1 MVDQRQRHSPWL
13 KVSKKKKEKKKF
25 LSRWKP
31 KISDHCGQTVAI
43 NTAFISS
50 ATYIYAVYKEIS
62 KFLKPRLKCVVFPD
76 FLQHFELV
84 HTHTLFKHLA
94 RWSDEFAQKLGRAAV
109 VVVCRVHDVLV
120 NTGEMSEKRKKQN
133 HTRYSRR

>member
-1 MVDQRQRHSPWL
+1 M
-13 KVSKKKKEKKKF
+13 
-25 LSRWKP
+25 
-31 KISDHCGQTVAI
+31 AI

-62 KFLKPRLKCVVFPD
+62 KFLGPRLKCVVFPD

-84 HTHTLFKHLA
+84 HTRTLFKHLA

-109 VVVCRVHDVLV
+109 VIVCRVHGRLGRTAKVERGSVLCLPP
-120 NTGEMSEKRKKQN
+120 QN
-133 HTRYSRR
+133 EASALKTVGIFHNEARTR

>member
-1 MVDQRQRHSPWL
+1 MQ
-13 KVSKKKKEKKKF
+13 F
-25 LSRWKP
+25 L
-31 KISDHCGQTVAI
+31 G
-43 NTAFISS
+43 
-50 ATYIYAVYKEIS
+50 
-62 KFLKPRLKCVVFPD
+62 PRLKCVVFPD
-76 FLQHFELV
+76 FLQPFELV
-84 HTHTLFKHLA
+84 HTRTLFKHLA

>member
-1 MVDQRQRHSPWL
+1 M
-13 KVSKKKKEKKKF
+13 
-25 LSRWKP
+25 
-31 KISDHCGQTVAI
+31 AI

-62 KFLKPRLKCVVFPD
+62 KFLGPRLKCVVFPD

-84 HTHTLFKHLA
+84 HTCTLFKHLA

-109 VVVCRVHDVLV
+109 VIVCVLV
-120 NTGEMSEKRKKQN
+120 NTEEMSEKRKKQN

>member
-1 MVDQRQRHSPWL
+1 M
-13 KVSKKKKEKKKF
+13 
-25 LSRWKP
+25 
-31 KISDHCGQTVAI
+31 AI

-76 FLQHFELV
+76 FLQPFELV
-84 HTHTLFKHLA
+84 HTRTLFKHLA

-120 NTGEMSEKRKKQN
+120 NTGEMSEKKEETEPHKIFATINDLRL
-133 HTRYSRR
+133 SRTVD